1 MVGWHDRLN
10 GNEFEQAPGDNEGQS
25 MGSESDRTERLNNR
39 STLPVF
45 YLKRLQGVSE
55 LQCFRAIS
63 EATA

>member
-1 MVGWHDRLN
+1 
-10 GNEFEQAPGDNEGQS
+10 
-25 MGSESDRTERLNNR
+25 MGSESDRTERLNNK